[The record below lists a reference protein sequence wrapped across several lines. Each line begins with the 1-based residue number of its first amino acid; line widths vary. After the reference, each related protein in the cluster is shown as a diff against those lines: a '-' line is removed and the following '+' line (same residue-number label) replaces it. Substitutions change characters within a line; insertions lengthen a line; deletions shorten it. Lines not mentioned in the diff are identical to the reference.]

1 MIVLMDSVWIWNFS
15 IVFRCA
21 PFLWQCTNS
30 MILFM
35 GPNDRASS
43 IRCAKL
49 EVVLWLRHAV
59 LCSL

>member
-49 EVVLWLRHAV
+49 EVML
-59 LCSL
+59 